1 MRFKHLLIFPSYII
15 GHIYILEI
23 ENADLFYTWEHTFF
37 NLHIKAYTVKAFT
50 QYEFQDWIFIYLF
63 TP

>member
-50 QYEFQDWIFIYLF
+50 QYEF
-63 TP
+63 